1 MNADEVRPRQ
11 QEAIVRKRLTA
22 MQRQALAHPMTESDK
37 RPDPARIWHAP
48 TEDQSKVLTC
58 DIDDQTVAVF
68 GGPVWHASVCPPIRR
83 QAKKLMAGVGEGVLF
98 EEPGV
103 RPDIYH
109 LRRRMAREEIELLG
123 GGYAQ

>member
-11 QEAIVRKRLTA
+11 QEAIVTKRFTA
-22 MQRQALAHPMTESDK
+22 MQRQALAHPMTDSDE
-37 RPDPARIWHAP
+37 RPDPACIWHAP

-109 LRRRMAREEIELLG
+109 LRRRMAREEIELLE

>member
-11 QEAIVRKRLTA
+11 QEAIVRKRFTA
-22 MQRQALAHPMTESDK
+22 MQRQALAHPMTESDE
-37 RPDPARIWHAP
+37 RPAPDCIWRAPA
-48 TEDQSKVLTC
+48 EDQSKVLTC

-83 QAKKLMAGVGEGVLF
+83 QAKKLLAGVGEGVLF

-109 LRRRMAREEIELLG
+109 LRRGMAREEIELLE

>member
-1 MNADEVRPRQ
+1 MNAGELRPGEEATVRT
-11 QEAIVRKRLTA
+11 KFTA
-22 MQRQALAHPMTESDK
+22 MQRRALAHPMTESDA
-37 RPDPARIWHAP
+37 RPDPACIWHAP

-58 DIDDQTVAVF
+58 DIDEQTAAVF

-83 QAKKLMAGVGEGVLF
+83 QAKKLLAGVGEGVLF

-109 LRRRMAREEIELLG
+109 LRRRMTREEIERLG